1 MVVNPV
7 KTNWP
12 SSTSAFVK
20 ESSPMFQPVALE
32 NVSRQAGWPSAVRGS
47 PAIGVGVWVGGW
59 GGVGVVVSVDGIRVG
74 GSVAVVGEVATGV
87 STVTSGCVGG
97 GEEAVACTASVPLT
111 LVATRSSTFTG
122 VDGWAR
128 QPARARAAM
137 RASKACRLMVSF
149 PNAAHRPQRLALVE
163 APDRLLNVHLKNPP
177 GEQRRNGE
185 QDGGRQ
191 CPQGGR
197 VVRPG
202 ADLLQFLLV
211 GHQGVHFQ
219 GDVSRRLTFLHA
231 FQQRR
236 SEEHTSELQSRLHLV
251 CRLLLEKKKT

>member
-32 NVSRQAGWPSAVRGS
+32 NVSRQAGWPNAVRGS
-47 PAIGVGVWVGGW
+47 PAIGVGV
-59 GGVGVVVSVDGIRVG
+59 VVAGDG
-74 GSVAVVGEVATGV
+74 A
-87 STVTSGCVGG
+87 GG
-97 GEEAVACTASVPLT
+97 GGDDAGACTASVPLT

-163 APDRLLNVHLKNPP
+163 APGRLLNGHLKNPP
-177 GEQRRNGE
+177 GEQRRTGE

-202 ADLLQFLLV
+202 A
-211 GHQGVHFQ
+211 H
-219 GDVSRRLTFLHA
+219 
-231 FQQRR
+231 
-236 SEEHTSELQSRLHLV
+236 
-251 CRLLLEKKKT
+251 